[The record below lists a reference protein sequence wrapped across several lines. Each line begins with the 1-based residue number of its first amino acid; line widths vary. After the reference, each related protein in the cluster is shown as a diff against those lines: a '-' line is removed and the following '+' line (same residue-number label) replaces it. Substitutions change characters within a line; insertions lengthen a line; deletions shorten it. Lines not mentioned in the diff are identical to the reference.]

1 MGAEPRK
8 VLPPICIMPADEYP
22 VCFRAFDLRNLVM
35 AVIYIPRVQLKNII
49 KQHTNC
55 LTKTVT
61 AMSGIGKYQHSLVEY
76 KIMKPPRLFRN
87 FLCVKSVHYPIV
99 YR

>member
-8 VLPPICIMPADEYP
+8 VLPHICIMPADEYP

-49 KQHTNC
+49 KQHTSC
-55 LTKTVT
+55 LTKTAT
-61 AMSGIGKYQHSLVEY
+61 AMSGIGKYQRSLT
-76 KIMKPPRLFRN
+76 KI
-87 FLCVKSVHYPIV
+87 
-99 YR
+99 

>member
-8 VLPPICIMPADEYP
+8 VLPPICIMSVDEYP

-35 AVIYIPRVQLKNII
+35 AIIYIPRMQLKNII
-49 KQHTNC
+49 KQHTGC
-55 LTKTVT
+55 LTKTAT
-61 AMSGIGKYQHSLVEY
+61 AIRGIGKYQHSLAEY
-76 KIMKPPRLFRN
+76 KIMKPLRLFHD
-87 FLCVKSVHYPIV
+87 FLCAKSAHYPIV